1 MIEIILFTAASFVV
15 GLSGALVPGPTLT
28 VTISESIKR
37 GFMAGPLVVS
47 GHMIAEVFLMIA
59 ILAGLGWIIGSKT
72 AYFAIGTIGGLV
84 LVFMGYN
91 TARSANKL
99 SHISADTNQRYGSF
113 FGGLIT
119 SISNPYFFIWWATI
133 GSAFMFRGLELA
145 GIFGLL
151 GFLLGHWGADFVWYS
166 IVSFFTSKGSKIMN
180 DSTYR
185 VVMKI
190 CGAFLIVLGVYFI
203 LTVNIF
209 S

>member
-1 MIEIILFTAASFVV
+1 MIEIVLFTAVSFLL

-72 AYFAIGTIGGLV
+72 AYFVIGTIGGIV

-91 TARSANKL
+91 IARSANQL
-99 SHISADTNQRYGSF
+99 SQISPDTNQRYGSF

-133 GSAFMFRGLELA
+133 GSAFMFRALELA
-145 GIFGLL
+145 GVFGLL

-166 IVSFFTSKGSKIMN
+166 IVSFFTSKGSRIMN

-185 VVMKI
+185 VVMKV
-190 CGAFLIVLGVYFI
+190 CGAFLIVLGVYFMF
-203 LTVNIF
+203 TANIF